1 MDIQQEVRFGRH
13 APRLRGRLRVPKVPA
28 EPKRPIEPVL
38 VEPIDEKPIDDEPIK
53 PILVCPIDDKP
64 IQPILICP
72 IPEDKDDKQEILQGL
87 PTGIAA

>member
-38 VEPIDEKPIDDEPIK
+38 VEPIDAEPLQ
-53 PILVCPIDDKP
+53 PVLVCPIDDKP

-72 IPEDKDDKQEILQGL
+72 IPEDKDAQQEILQGFSSR
-87 PTGIAA
+87 IAA

>member
-1 MDIQQEVRFGRH
+1 MDVRQEVRFGRH

-38 VEPIDEKPIDDEPIK
+38 VESIDAEPLQ

-72 IPEDKDDKQEILQGL
+72 IPEDSNANEKILQGL
-87 PTGIAA
+87 PTESAA